1 MTSSDEFLITQFSY
15 NDLVPSSLSSPLTV
29 GFQGSE
35 SGANPNDLALLN
47 LSDAGV
53 NDWQLVQFGPFNI
66 PEAVFSLPSF
76 TFGAVFNITNE
87 LGSSLN
93 LAFCRAHLNL
103 SNYHG
108 EANLVSSIDHS
119 GSIENGASINDIT
132 TRLVTI
138 DDYKYQSE
146 GDLVNTISFD
156 VALNAFFPSGTIGRL
171 SSGNYSYAGSVKSTF
186 TAGDFMEGSTSS
198 ITGSIYPEESNL
210 ILSSSGSNNI
220 LVTLNIYLYR

>member
-1 MTSSDEFLITQFSY
+1 M
-15 NDLVPSSLSSPLTV
+15 
-29 GFQGSE
+29 
-35 SGANPNDLALLN
+35 
-47 LSDAGV
+47 

-103 SNYHG
+103 SNYHE
-108 EANLVSSIDHS
+108 EANLVSSIGHS

-156 VALNAFFPSGTIGRL
+156 VALSAIFPSGTIGEL
-171 SSGNYSYAGSVKSTF
+171 SSGSYSHAGSVKSTF
-186 TAGDFMEGSTSS
+186 TAGDFMEGDTRT
-198 ITGSIYPEESNL
+198 IYGTIYPDASNL
-210 ILSSSGSNNI
+210 ILNSSGSNDI
-220 LVTLNIYLYR
+220 LVTLNINLHK